1 MLGHTNKEVGTMF
14 TRISRRFAGIG
25 DDALMYILFMLF
37 GAAVGGSLVSHL
49 YSHGVDLLAWF
60 DSFFQNFG
68 TEIFGAFLTF
78 WLIEIL
84 RRSQKE
90 RERAEREAQERKEQ
104 LIQQM
109 GSEVRD
115 VAVSAVEELRTS
127 GWLTDGSLKG
137 VYLWGAN
144 LQGADLRGANLERA
158 DLRANLQRAHLAGAD
173 LQGAIL
179 YRANLQWVDLYRAN
193 LQGAQLSGANLQEAN
208 LKGANLLGAEL
219 RGANLQGAILF
230 MASLER
236 ADLTKAKLQGAKLV
250 TYSQLREADTLRGT
264 WLPDGTELPD
274 DDTWREAFE
283 AWCEAQPEGDDAHHE
298 DHD

>member
-1 MLGHTNKEVGTMF
+1 MF

-90 RERAEREAQERKEQ
+90 RERAEREVQERKAQ
-104 LIQQM
+104 LIGQM
-109 GSEVRD
+109 GNENRD
-115 VAVSAVEELRTS
+115 VTVLAVEELRTS

-179 YRANLQWVDLYRAN
+179 YRANLQ
-193 LQGAQLSGANLQEAN
+193 
-208 LKGANLLGAEL
+208 
-219 RGANLQGAILF
+219 
-230 MASLER
+230 
-236 ADLTKAKLQGAKLV
+236 GAKRV
-250 TYSQLREADTLRGT
+250 TYSQLREADTLRGA
-264 WLPDGTELPD
+264 WLPDGTRLPD
-274 DDTWREAFE
+274 DDTWSEALE
-283 AWCEAQPEGDDAHHE
+283 AWCEARTKADDAHHE
-298 DHD
+298 DHG